1 MPVKPYQRNILIIA
15 AAIGALG
22 LLIMLGRMIGNEF
35 FTGQVMFIALLAAI
49 IGAGWWLLRFIQ
61 RH

>member
-1 MPVKPYQRNILIIA
+1 MALPPLQRNILMLGGGA
-15 AAIGALG
+15 GALAV
-22 LLIMLGRMIGNEF
+22 LIILGRATGNDF

-49 IGAGWWLLRFIQ
+49 IGGAWWLLRFIQ